1 MFPGAVGL
9 FRVTRAFFAALG
21 EGDGAQMMSLLT
33 EGSLFPAAQTAEQ
46 TLATCEASVDDGSIG
61 ATGMAVRDVRL
72 ESMVGD
78 VATVVVD
85 PTLDGQ
91 ASTGPFRLQL
101 VDGRW
106 ELDLPGST

>member
-1 MFPGAVGL
+1 M
-9 FRVTRAFFAALG
+9 
-21 EGDGAQMMSLLT
+21 
-33 EGSLFPAAQTAEQ
+33 
-46 TLATCEASVDDGSIG
+46 DDGSIG
-61 ATGMAVRDVRL
+61 ATGMAFRDVRL

-106 ELDLPGST
+106 ELDLSGSS